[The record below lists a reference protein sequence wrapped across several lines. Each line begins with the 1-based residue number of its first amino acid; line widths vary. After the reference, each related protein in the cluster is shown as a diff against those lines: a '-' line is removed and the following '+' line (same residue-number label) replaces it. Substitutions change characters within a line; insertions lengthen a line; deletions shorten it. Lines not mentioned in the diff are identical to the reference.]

1 MTTFGIVLT
10 IVSVA
15 FFTALVLVGAWI
27 DGRRQ
32 KLLEAGKHPLRQRP
46 ETSYRKSHRSTR
58 SYHRTKILLRGS
70 AATCLARYL

>member
-1 MTTFGIVLT
+1 MTSFGIVLT

-32 KLLEAGKHPLRQRP
+32 KLLEAGKHPVT
-46 ETSYRKSHRSTR
+46 TSS
-58 SYHRTKILLRGS
+58 GDVV
-70 AATCLARYL
+70 AAESQEHL

>member
-1 MTTFGIVLT
+1 MTTFGIAIT

-32 KLLEAGKHPLRQRP
+32 KLLEAGKHPV
-46 ETSYRKSHRSTR
+46 TT
-58 SYHRTKILLRGS
+58 
-70 AATCLARYL
+70 ATGDVVSQESQEHP